1 MISQPFFRF
10 VDFKK
15 DSISYVES
23 APSPRI
29 IKTHLPMS
37 MLPPNLLEVSKVVV
51 VARNVMDVCVSF
63 FHMDKMTQGLGL
75 TEDGCFD
82 DYVDF
87 FISGK
92 PSIYG
97 NYWTHLKVD
106 ILTRGK
112 YSHYP
117 NGEYHQTHS
126 FNLPNITNS
135 NRTH

>member
-1 MISQPFFRF
+1 M
-10 VDFKK
+10 
-15 DSISYVES
+15 ES

-75 TEDGCFD
+75 TEDGCFN

-106 ILTRGK
+106 ILTMGR
-112 YSHYP
+112 YSPKGGFILYIIKP
-117 NGEYHQTHS
+117 IVLICQI
-126 FNLPNITNS
+126 LPIPIGRIKLQGPSKSQN
-135 NRTH
+135 HLV

>member
-1 MISQPFFRF
+1 MSTGCEVKSEKSKQKLTIRAPFLEYTTLVSNQLQMNQISPTFEDERQRREWDEF

-75 TEDGCFD
+75 TE
-82 DYVDF
+82 
-87 FISGK
+87 
-92 PSIYG
+92 
-97 NYWTHLKVD
+97 
-106 ILTRGK
+106 
-112 YSHYP
+112 
-117 NGEYHQTHS
+117 
-126 FNLPNITNS
+126 
-135 NRTH
+135 